1 MAPRIAPKARRPRVK
16 VAQVEYTNTMNKRR
30 LTQQQARRV
39 QAHRRA
45 DQAATPSEP
54 DHQIG
59 TVIARYGKQALVEGA
74 AGERTLCHL
83 RAHLDAPVAGDAV
96 FWSPSAEA
104 GVINVILER
113 SNTVQRPDAQ
123 GRLRPVA
130 ANIDL
135 MLIVFA
141 PEPAPHPNLLDRYLV
156 AAETAGIDAALV
168 LNKSDLL
175 KDSSLE
181 ALLREYEALGYP
193 TLITRRDMPDDSA
206 LRILIGTKSLVLVGQ
221 SGVGKSSLI
230 QRLLPDR
237 DIRIGALSEAADKGR
252 HTTTTAELFHLPG
265 GGKLIDSPGVREFG
279 LHHIAAEEVAT
290 GFREFAPFLGQC
302 QFRDCRHQSEPNCAL
317 QAARDRGEIGSGR
330 FASYEQIIASLN

>member
-1 MAPRIAPKARRPRVK
+1 MVPRIAPRAGRPRVK

-39 QAHRRA
+39 QAYRRA

-54 DHQIG
+54 DDQIG

-104 GVINVILER
+104 GVINVILKR
-113 SNTVQRPDAQ
+113 SNTLQRPDAQ

-135 MLIVFA
+135 MMIVFA

-175 KDSSLE
+175 KDDSLE
-181 ALLREYEALGYP
+181 ALLQEYEALGYP

>member
-1 MAPRIAPKARRPRVK
+1 MRPRIAPRAGHLRVK

-39 QAHRRA
+39 QAQRRA

-54 DHQIG
+54 EDRAG
-59 TVIARYGKQALVEGA
+59 TVVARFGKQALVEGA
-74 AGERTLCHL
+74 SGERILCHL

-96 FWSPSAEA
+96 FWSPSSEA
-104 GVINVILER
+104 GVINAILER
-113 SNTVQRPDAQ
+113 SNTLQRPDAQ

-135 MLIVFA
+135 TLIVFA
-141 PEPAPHPNLLDRYLV
+141 PEPAPHANLLDRYLV
-156 AAETAGIDAALV
+156 AAETSGIDAALV

-175 KDSSLE
+175 IDGSLQD
-181 ALLREYEALGYP
+181 LLRGYEALGYP
-193 TLITRRDMPDDSA
+193 TLVTRRDMADDSA
-206 LRILIGTKSLVLVGQ
+206 LRALIGEQSLVLVGQ

-265 GGKLIDSPGVREFG
+265 GGRLIDSPGVREFG
-279 LHHIAAEEVAT
+279 LHHIAAEEVAA
-290 GFREFAPFLGQC
+290 GFREFAPFLGRC

-317 QAARDRGEIGSGR
+317 QAARDRGEISAGR
-330 FASYEQIIASLN
+330 FASYEQIITSLN